1 VFVRTWVLVLSGISD
16 LGLPT
21 TMIRL
26 LPEYL
31 QRSEHALLRGLLR
44 GGRAAAVLS
53 GTLMVTLVL
62 APLWLAGDRHSA
74 CSARQRRHRLR
85 WPPRPS

>member
-1 VFVRTWVLVLSGISD
+1 VFVWTWALVLSGISD
-16 LGLPT
+16 LGLPP
-21 TMIRL
+21 TMIWL

-31 QRSEHALLRGLLR
+31 QRSEHALLRVLR

-53 GTLMVTLVL
+53 GTLMVTRAL
-62 APLWLAGDRHSA
+62 ALLWLAGDRHSA

-85 WPPRPS
+85 WPPWPS